1 MDLGNPDKDFG
12 SRETKLHTHH
22 CNGVRSQHLSRCE
35 NCQIRDI
42 GQNVQKCDDGQ
53 RQVNGAR
60 QIDEG
65 IFEFLRHKIQVV
77 PAGVRVDTRIKGQAN
92 LARLRFR
99 IGKCIVKVFVSAYQK
114 RNFSI
119 RVGEKTAFLGLQNS
133 LERSFLSKEKKNP
146 ELYRMYLEIKPRF
159 QR

>member
-119 RVGEKTAFLGLQNS
+119 RVGKNCISCVAKFFRTLIFGQSKNKLVPQQRLELGL
-133 LERSFLSKEKKNP
+133 
-146 ELYRMYLEIKPRF
+146 
-159 QR
+159 